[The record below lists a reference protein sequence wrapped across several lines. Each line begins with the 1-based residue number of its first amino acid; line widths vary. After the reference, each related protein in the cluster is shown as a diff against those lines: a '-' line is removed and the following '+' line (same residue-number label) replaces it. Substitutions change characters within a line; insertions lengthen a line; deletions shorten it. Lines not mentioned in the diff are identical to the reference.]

1 MSGGGESRFPPT
13 MRLKRQRDF
22 RRVYRDGDV
31 WKGSRF
37 SLHVLVEPGE
47 KRLGIVIP
55 RTWGHAVQRNRM
67 KRLLREAFRRNAARI
82 PDVSIIVRPTPAA
95 REAGVDDLGETL
107 VAAVNKIVGRREV
120 SR

>member
-22 RRVYRDGDV
+22 RQVYRDGRV
-31 WKGSRF
+31 WKGSPF
-37 SLHVLVEPGE
+37 TLHVLVQDGE

-55 RTWGHAVQRNRM
+55 RRWGNAVQRNRM
-67 KRLLREAFRRNAARI
+67 KRVLREAFRRNAARI
-82 PDVSIIVRPTPAA
+82 SDVAIIAKPAPAA
-95 REAGVDDLGETL
+95 RSASIDDLGEAL
-107 VAAVNKIVGRREV
+107 VAAVEEIVGRREV